1 MEKKIVL
8 SDTKSS
14 IFVSFEGI
22 DGSGKS
28 TQVRFLL
35 DYLRKKNKNTILV
48 REPGGTN
55 ISEEIRTL
63 LLKNREERL
72 TPKAEAL
79 LMTASRNQLIDQKI
93 IPSLNKGEIVIADR
107 FSDSTLAYQGGGRGL
122 NVKWLIE
129 LNKFATNNIF
139 PDITFYLDIPPEEWK
154 KRNLLKKNDRFE
166 NAGYDFQK
174 KVRESYLS
182 ILSFFPDRI
191 IRINGLKKPE
201 EIHDIILDAVLKRI
215 DLTL

>member
-1 MEKKIVL
+1 LEKKIVL
-8 SDTKSS
+8 SDSESS
-14 IFVSFEGI
+14 IFISFEGI

-122 NVKWLIE
+122 NLKWLIE
-129 LNKFATNNIF
+129 LNKFATNNTY

-154 KRNLLKKNDRFE
+154 KRNLLKKSDRFE

-174 KVRESYLS
+174 KVREGYLS
-182 ILSFFPDRI
+182 ILNFFPDRI

-201 EIHDIILDAVLKRI
+201 EIHDIILDAILKRI
-215 DLTL
+215 NLTL